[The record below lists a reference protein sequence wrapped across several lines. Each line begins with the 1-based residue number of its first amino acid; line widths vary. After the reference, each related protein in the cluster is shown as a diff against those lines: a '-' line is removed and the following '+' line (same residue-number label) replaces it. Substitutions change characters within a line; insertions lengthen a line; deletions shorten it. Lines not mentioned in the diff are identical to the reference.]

1 MISGIFI
8 LDIRG
13 DAIISR
19 IYRDDVQVKDV
30 EAFKL
35 HVLKASEV
43 KLVIS
48 TISLFLKIVFEK

>member
-43 KLVIS
+43 KLVIP
-48 TISLFLKIVFEK
+48 TISLFKKFVFEK

>member
-1 MISGIFI
+1 MISGIFV
-8 LDIRG
+8 LDQRG

-19 IYRDDVQVKDV
+19 IYRSDVEVKDV

-43 KLVIS
+43 
-48 TISLFLKIVFEK
+48 